1 MVGATFDRV
10 PPQNL
15 EAEQSV
21 LGSML
26 IEKQAILRAVE
37 ILRPQDFYS
46 EAHQAVFAT
55 LARLFDKGQ
64 AVDLITVT
72 EALRQEGTLEK
83 TGGVPYLTT
92 LANLVPTAANIE
104 YYARIVEEK
113 AILRDLIRASTD
125 VVGKAYTAK
134 EDVEIILDEAEQA
147 VFSVSQRRNVQGYVP
162 LKEVLVQ
169 TLERIEY
176 LYANKGGALGVP
188 TGFSDLDSL
197 TSGFQPSD
205 LVILAAR
212 PSVGK
217 TTFALNLVR
226 NASVKD
232 KSPCAVFSLE
242 MAREQLAQRLLC
254 AEAGIDGKNLRNG
267 FLNDNDWKRLS
278 VALGRLG
285 EAPIFID
292 DTPNISIMEL
302 RTKARRIKIE
312 HGLGLLVVD
321 YLQLMQ
327 GRGRAE
333 NRQQEISEI
342 SRSLK
347 ALARELKVPVLAL
360 SQLSRAVEQRQDRRP
375 MLSYLRESGA
385 IEQDADV
392 VMFLYSNSDMESSNV
407 VELILAK
414 QRNGPTGSLKLYFL
428 KDLGRF
434 QQVDDK
440 HAAS

>member
-1 MVGATFDRV
+1 MERI
-10 PPQNL
+10 PPQSL

-26 IEKQAILRAVE
+26 IEKQAILRAME
-37 ILRPQDFYS
+37 TLRAEDFYYES
-46 EAHQAVFAT
+46 HQVIYRVLT
-55 LARLFDKGQ
+55 KLFDRNQ
-64 AVDLITVT
+64 AIDLITVT
-72 EALRQEGTLEK
+72 EALRQEGTLDK
-83 TGGVPYLTT
+83 VGGVAALTS
-92 LANLVPTAANIE
+92 LANIVPTAANIE

-113 AILRDLIRASTD
+113 AILRDLIRAATD
-125 VVGKAYTAK
+125 VVAKSYAAK
-134 EDVEIILDEAEQA
+134 EDVEVLLDEAEQRI
-147 VFSVSQRRNVQGYVP
+147 FSVSQRRSVQGYVP
-162 LKEVLVQ
+162 LKDVLVE
-169 TLERIEY
+169 TLERIEF

-188 TGFSDLDSL
+188 TGFKDLDNL

-217 TTFALNLVR
+217 TTLALNILR
-226 NASVKD
+226 NAAIKD
-232 KSPCAVFSLE
+232 KTPCAIFSLE

-254 AEAGIDGKNLRNG
+254 AEAGIDGKNLRTG
-267 FLNDNDWKRLS
+267 FLNDTDWTRLS
-278 VALGRLG
+278 GALGRLG

-302 RTKARRIKIE
+302 RTKARRIKSE
-312 HGLGLLVVD
+312 HGLGLLVID

-327 GRGRAE
+327 ARYRVE

-347 ALARELKVPVLAL
+347 ALARELKVPVVAL

-375 MLSYLRESGA
+375 MLSDLRESGA

-392 VMFLYSNSDMESSNV
+392 VMFLYSNPDMESSNV
-407 VELILAK
+407 IELILAK

-428 KDLGRF
+428 KDLGKF
-434 QQVDDK
+434 QAVEERYS
-440 HAAS
+440 A